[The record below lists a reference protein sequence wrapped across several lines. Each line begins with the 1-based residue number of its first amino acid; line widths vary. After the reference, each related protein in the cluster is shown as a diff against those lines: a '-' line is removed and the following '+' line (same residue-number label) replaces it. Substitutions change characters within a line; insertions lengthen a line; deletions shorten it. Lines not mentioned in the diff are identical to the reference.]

1 MGKEE
6 TTCYM
11 GKEMEECC
19 RSRVE
24 DALKRRTSF
33 IMLLLAVALFIIA
46 LTIKTADNNTFVNQ
60 VSFASTITSIVLSV
74 IAIWMSIS
82 GERQTGEIKE
92 KVVVASDKLAETVN
106 ESQKIMLDL
115 QKTLD
120 KQNDIYANL
129 NDKITSVDTS
139 LRTMNNSLF
148 EGKVTTTSNTNDN
161 NNNNEYF
168 NKVMEGLKD
177 WEYRDVLVKCML
189 EIFEKDNRKK
199 IGDIIHETCEEKRID
214 ENIENLIAGIIC
226 VFYHNK
232 FFENPDNK
240 EEVK

>member
-1 MGKEE
+1 
-6 TTCYM
+6 
-11 GKEMEECC
+11 MEECC

-129 NDKITSVDTS
+129 NDKITSVNTS

-148 EGKVTTTSNTNDN
+148 EGKVTTTSNTNDR
-161 NNNNEYF
+161 YIF
-168 NKVMEGLKD
+168 
-177 WEYRDVLVKCML
+177 L
-189 EIFEKDNRKK
+189 ESRRTKK
-199 IGDIIHETCEEKRID
+199 KMYAES
-214 ENIENLIAGIIC
+214 
-226 VFYHNK
+226 
-232 FFENPDNK
+232 
-240 EEVK
+240 